1 MGEGNATMK
10 FSQFDQNEIFAFF
23 CPETFKM
30 WI

>member
-1 MGEGNATMK
+1 MGEGNATLK
-10 FSQFDQNEIFAFF
+10 FSQYQNEIFAFF